1 VTTHAAAARTIPGR
15 IVNAMT
21 VDVEDWFQVQ
31 AFAGTIARDAW
42 ETLPRRVEAN
52 TDRILDLF
60 AQSGVRAT
68 FFTLGWVA
76 ERHPALIRRIVAAG
90 HELASHG
97 HMHELVHAIGPE
109 KFRADLA
116 RARAA
121 LEDAGGVRVI
131 GYRAPTF
138 SIGPASAP
146 WAHAILAETG
156 HAYSSSIF
164 PVKHDLYGAP
174 DAPRGPHRPDAS
186 GVVELPMTT
195 VRLGARNLPC
205 SGGGWFRL
213 FPYAL
218 FRRGLARVNS
228 VERRPGIFYFHPWEI
243 DPGQPRVAEAPRLS
257 RFRHYTGMATMAA
270 RVGRLLSDFSWG
282 RMDEVFADAIPHG
295 VPGTAHA

>member
-1 VTTHAAAARTIPGR
+1 MTQPATPAA
-15 IVNAMT
+15 VNALS
-21 VDVEDWFQVQ
+21 VDVEDYFQVS
-31 AFAGTIARDAW
+31 ALAPHI
-42 ETLPRRVEAN
+42 PRASWDGIPCRVERN
-52 TDRILDLF
+52 IDTILGLLAD
-60 AQSGVRAT
+60 SGNRAT

-76 ERHPALIRRIVAAG
+76 ERHPVLVRRIVAAG

-109 KFRADLA
+109 RFREDLS

-164 PVKHDLYGAP
+164 PVKHDLYGTP

-186 GVVELPMTT
+186 GVLELPMTT

-205 SGGGWFRL
+205 AGGGWFRL

-218 FRRGLARVNS
+218 FRRGLARVNA

-243 DPGQPRVAEAPRLS
+243 DPDQPRVAEAPRLS
-257 RFRHYTGMATMAA
+257 RFRHYTGMASMAA
-270 RVGRLLSDFSWG
+270 RVARLLADFSWG
-282 RMDEVFADAIPHG
+282 RMDEVFADAIP
-295 VPGTAHA
+295 GTAARA